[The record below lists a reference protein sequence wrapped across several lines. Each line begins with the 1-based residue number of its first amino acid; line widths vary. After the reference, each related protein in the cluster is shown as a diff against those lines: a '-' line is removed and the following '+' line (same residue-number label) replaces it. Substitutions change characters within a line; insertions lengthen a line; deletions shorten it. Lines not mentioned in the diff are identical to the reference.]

1 METFSQYV
9 QALARFVDDP
19 YGQQIRRQFADSRGR
34 SELAMLAAPTRE
46 EYQQFCRLAAAMTD
60 AQNRAADRL
69 TDSDVQRLAED
80 AGVDKAVAAIVINGY
95 ALHKRK
101 TAQQDKKQ

>member
-46 EYQQFCRLAAAMTD
+46 EYQQFCRLASAMSDQQDAAAETLTD
-60 AQNRAADRL
+60 ADIE
-69 TDSDVQRLAED
+69 RLAEK
-80 AGVDKAVAAIVINGY
+80 AGVDKALAALVVNGY
-95 ALHKRK
+95 ALQKRNAARQNK
-101 TAQQDKKQ
+101 TS

>member
-1 METFSQYV
+1 MDTFGQYV
-9 QALARFVDDP
+9 QTLARFVDDP
-19 YGQQIRRQFADSRGR
+19 YGQQIRQQFADSHGR

-60 AQNRAADRL
+60 AQNHAAERL
-69 TDSDVQRLAED
+69 TDSEVQQLAEV
-80 AGVDKAVAAIVINGY
+80 AGVDKALAAIVINGY

-101 TAQQDKKQ
+101 TAQMDKKQ